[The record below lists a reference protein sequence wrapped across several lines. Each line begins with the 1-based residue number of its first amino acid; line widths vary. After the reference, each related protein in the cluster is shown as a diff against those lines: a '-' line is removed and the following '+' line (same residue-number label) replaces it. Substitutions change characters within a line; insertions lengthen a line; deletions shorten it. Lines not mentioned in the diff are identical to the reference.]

1 MKRSAIII
9 LCVYALLALSGCGRG
24 RVIPM
29 NKFAE
34 IYADLCV
41 ADQWI
46 NQHPDMRSQA
56 DTTQFYEAV
65 FRKHGYRFADYQ
77 RSMDYYLDYPE
88 KYVRIVQRAD
98 AILLEGRDKAQDK
111 LDRQSLQQQ
120 NASPVLNGN

>member
-9 LCVYALLALSGCGRG
+9 LCVSALLALSGGGRG

-77 RSMDYYLDYPE
+77 RSMDYYLDYP
-88 KYVRIVQRAD
+88 
-98 AILLEGRDKAQDK
+98 
-111 LDRQSLQQQ
+111 
-120 NASPVLNGN
+120 